1 LTNIP
6 QAELIITPPANVA
19 LLISPIENL
28 PLAIAL
34 VIKVAI
40 QLPDIDKTVFI
51 MIIPLKYGWSDKW
64 LALDVGQY
72 IHKNNV
78 PSKSNILDV

>member
-1 LTNIP
+1 MKLSVDIAPPKKPTQRDAAGLTNIP

-40 QLPDIDKTVFI
+40 QLPDIDKIVFI
-51 MIIPLKYGWSDKW
+51 MTIPLK
-64 LALDVGQY
+64 
-72 IHKNNV
+72 
-78 PSKSNILDV
+78 